1 MGQIAQDACFGGWPI
16 PGGGINLIKAMP
28 VFWDLLVRQPLPYT
42 VRYLN
47 ELNELTVLTEQ
58 TEQTV
63 TIVITE
69 HLKKYDLIL
78 IHSVAT

>member
-47 ELNELTVLTEQ
+47 ELNELT
-58 TEQTV
+58 EQTV
-63 TIVITE
+63 TIVIPE